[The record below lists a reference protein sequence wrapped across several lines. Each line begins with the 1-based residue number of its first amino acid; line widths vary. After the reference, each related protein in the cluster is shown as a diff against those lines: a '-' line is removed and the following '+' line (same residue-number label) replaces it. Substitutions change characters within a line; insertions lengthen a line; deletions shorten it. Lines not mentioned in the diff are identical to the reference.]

1 MIDPVHGRARP
12 GREGGEGQRVLGV
25 LAGFVTIAVVIA
37 VGAALAQ
44 WRILDG
50 SGQRT
55 LVQLSF
61 FVASPCLMVTVLGDT
76 DVSDVF
82 SITLIASVGC
92 VLVSAAIWIVLA
104 RLVWRRSLGDIV
116 IGTFASSYV
125 NAGNLGLPI
134 AVYALGNATYI
145 VPMLLTQ
152 MLILQPAGL
161 MLLDLAADGRRD
173 LSRRAWLVA
182 MLTRPL
188 RNPLTV
194 GALVGLLLSI
204 TGFELP
210 RLIADPLELIAGMA
224 IPGMLLAY
232 GVSLR
237 TGPRPGAGEQG
248 IQVATIV
255 VLKLL
260 VQPLVAILI
269 AKYAL
274 GLEGHAVFAVAVVAG
289 LPTAQNVFTHAFR
302 YQRAVIL
309 ARDVIFLT
317 TILAVPA
324 LIVIA
329 ALLT

>member
-1 MIDPVHGRARP
+1 M
-12 GREGGEGQRVLGV
+12 LGV

-44 WRILDG
+44 WRILDTA
-50 SGQRT
+50 GQRT
-55 LVQLSF
+55 LIQLSF
-61 FVASPCLMVTVLGDT
+61 FVASPCLMVTVLGET
-76 DVSDVF
+76 DVSHVF
-82 SITLIASVGC
+82 SANLVASIGS
-92 VLVSAAIWIVLA
+92 VLVSAVVWIGLA
-104 RLVWRRSLGDIV
+104 RLVWRRNLGDTV
-116 IGTFASSYV
+116 IGTFACCYV

-134 AVYALGNATYI
+134 TAYALGNVGYI

-152 MLILQPAGL
+152 MLILQPIGL
-161 MLLDLAADGRRD
+161 MLLDLASGSDRD
-173 LSRRAWLVA
+173 IARRAWLVS
-182 MLTRPL
+182 MLTRPF

-204 TGFELP
+204 TGVELP

-237 TGPRPGAGEQG
+237 MGPRPGSGEQSR
-248 IQVATIV
+248 QVATIV
-255 VLKLL
+255 VLKLVL
-260 VQPLVAILI
+260 QPLVAVLI

-274 GLEGHAVFAVAVVAG
+274 GLEGQDVFAVAVVAG
-289 LPTAQNVFTHAFR
+289 LPTAQNVFTHAVR

-309 ARDVIFLT
+309 ARDAIFLT

-329 ALLT
+329 ALLA

>member
-1 MIDPVHGRARP
+1 M
-12 GREGGEGQRVLGV
+12 LGV

-44 WRILDG
+44 WRILDTA
-50 SGQRT
+50 GQRT
-55 LVQLSF
+55 LIQLSF

-76 DVSDVF
+76 DVSEVF
-82 SITLIASVGC
+82 SVNLVASIGC
-92 VLVSAAIWIVLA
+92 VFVSAAAWIGLA
-104 RLVWRRSLGDIV
+104 RLVWRRNLGDTV

-134 AVYALGNATYI
+134 AAYALGNVAYI

-152 MLILQPAGL
+152 MLILQPIGL
-161 MLLDLAADGRRD
+161 MLLDLAADGNRD
-173 LSRRAWLVA
+173 LSRRDWLVS
-182 MLTRPL
+182 MLTRPF

-194 GALVGLLLSI
+194 GALVGLVLSI

-210 RLIADPLELIAGMA
+210 RLVADPLELIAGMA

-237 TGPRPGAGEQG
+237 MGPRPGSGEQS
-248 IQVATIV
+248 IQVAAV
-255 VLKLL
+255 VALKLV
-260 VQPLVAILI
+260 VQPLVAVLI

-274 GLEGHAVFAVAVVAG
+274 GLDGHDVFAVAVVAG
-289 LPTAQNVFTHAFR
+289 LPTAQNVFTHAVR

-309 ARDVIFLT
+309 ARDAIFLT
-317 TILAVPA
+317 TILSVPA
-324 LIVIA
+324 LVVIA
-329 ALLT
+329 ALLA